1 MKEQNELK
9 VVLNIFQK
17 FLKLN
22 KCKKVTFDIDGYDLN
37 MQDDRFLCSGVHR
50 GPEHFQPG
58 QRLRPPIPISQYI
71 ENFMEA
77 LDSSGDLERFSGD
90 GDSEIYNY
98 EFVIDSENKQVSILG
113 NYSVY
118 KVEETQIT
126 ELYAKD
132 MDDEMFSDFFKKL
145 REEGD
150 FELEVQ
156 FEGGGDSGWI
166 HDTGETRKTDNYS
179 VPPFMMEIMYRMLE
193 DYPGWEINEGSQG
206 EFTFESSGGKDR
218 LTLYFNMNTEETA
231 AELIY
236 QFSY

>member
-17 FLKLN
+17 FLELN
-22 KCKKVTFDIDGYDLN
+22 KCKKVIIDVDGYDLN
-37 MQDDRFLCSGVHR
+37 VRDERFMCY
-50 GPEHFQPG
+50 G
-58 QRLRPPIPISQYI
+58 QRVSPPIPIGKFI
-71 ENFMEA
+71 ESFMESIDA
-77 LDSSGDLERFSGD
+77 SGDLDRYSED
-90 GDSEIYNY
+90 GDQEIYNY

-118 KVEETQIT
+118 KVEETQMT

-132 MDDEMFSDFFKKL
+132 MDDEEFSNFFKKL

-166 HDTGETRKTDNYS
+166 HDTGETRKTDNYP
-179 VPPFMMEIMYRMLE
+179 VPPFMVETMYQMLE

-206 EFTFESSGGKDR
+206 EFTFESAGGKDR
-218 LTLYFNMNTEETA
+218 LTLYMNMNTEETA
-231 AELIY
+231 EELIY
-236 QFSY
+236 QFNY

>member
-17 FLKLN
+17 FLELN

-37 MQDDRFLCSGVHR
+37 MQDDRFLCSGLHR
-50 GPEHFQPG
+50 GPG
-58 QRLRPPIPISQYI
+58 QRLRPPIPISQFI

-77 LDSSGDLERFSGD
+77 LDSSGDLERYSED
-90 GDSEIYNY
+90 GDQEIYNY

-118 KVEETQIT
+118 KVEETQMT

-132 MDDEMFSDFFKKL
+132 MDDEEFSNFFKKL

-166 HDTGETRKTDNYS
+166 HDTGETRKTDNYP
-179 VPPFMMEIMYRMLE
+179 VPPFMVETMYQMLE

-206 EFTFESSGGKDR
+206 EFTFESAGGKDR
-218 LTLYFNMNTEETA
+218 LTLYMNMNTEETA
-231 AELIY
+231 EELVY
-236 QFSY
+236 QFNY

>member
-17 FLKLN
+17 FLELN
-22 KCKKVTFDIDGYDLN
+22 KCKKVIIDVDGYDLN
-37 MQDDRFLCSGVHR
+37 VRDERFMCN
-50 GPEHFQPG
+50 G
-58 QRLRPPIPISQYI
+58 QRVNSPIPIGKFI
-71 ENFMEA
+71 ESFMESIDA
-77 LDSSGDLERFSGD
+77 SGDLDRYSED
-90 GDSEIYNY
+90 GDQEIYNY

-118 KVEETQIT
+118 KVEETQMT
-126 ELYAKD
+126 ELYAED
-132 MDDEMFSDFFKKL
+132 MDDEEFSNFFKKL

-166 HDTGETRKTDNYS
+166 HDTGETRKTDNYP
-179 VPPFMMEIMYRMLE
+179 VPPFMVETMYRMLE

-206 EFTFESSGGKDR
+206 EFTFESAGGKDR
-218 LTLYFNMNTEETA
+218 LTLYMNMNTEETA
-231 AELIY
+231 EELIY
-236 QFSY
+236 QFNY

>member
-17 FLKLN
+17 FLELN
-22 KCKKVTFDIDGYDLN
+22 KCKKVIFDIGGYDLD
-37 MQDDRFLCSGVHR
+37 MQDERFTCN
-50 GPEHFQPG
+50 G
-58 QRLRPPIPISQYI
+58 QRVNPPIPIGKFI

-77 LDSSGDLERFSGD
+77 LDSSGDLERYGED
-90 GDSEIYNY
+90 DQEIYNY
-98 EFVIDSENKQVSILG
+98 EFAVDSENKQVSIFG
-113 NYSVY
+113 NYSTY

-132 MDDEMFSDFFKKL
+132 MDDENFSNFFKKL

-150 FELEVQ
+150 FELEVR

-166 HDTGETRKTDNYS
+166 HDTGETRKTDNYP
-179 VPPFMMEIMYRMLE
+179 VPPFMMEAMYQMLE

-206 EFTFESSGGKDR
+206 EFTFESAGGKDR
-218 LTLYFNMNTEETA
+218 LTLNFNMNTEETA
-231 AELIY
+231 AELLY
-236 QFSY
+236 QFNY

>member
-17 FLKLN
+17 FLELN
-22 KCKKVTFDIDGYDLN
+22 KCKKVIFDVGGYDLD
-37 MQDDRFLCSGVHR
+37 MQDERFTCN
-50 GPEHFQPG
+50 G
-58 QRLRPPIPISQYI
+58 QRVNPPIPIGKFI

-77 LDSSGDLERFSGD
+77 LDSSGDLERYGED
-90 GDSEIYNY
+90 DQEIYNY
-98 EFVIDSENKQVSILG
+98 EFAVDSENKQVSIFG

-132 MDDEMFSDFFKKL
+132 MDDEEFSNFFKKL

-166 HDTGETRKTDNYS
+166 HDTGETRKTDNYP
-179 VPPFMMEIMYRMLE
+179 VPPFIMETMYQMLE

-206 EFTFESSGGKDR
+206 EFTFESAGGKDR
-218 LTLYFNMNTEETA
+218 LTLNFNMNTEETA
-231 AELIY
+231 AELLY
-236 QFSY
+236 QFNY